1 MAERTSLAEHDE
13 LTLVEL
19 VNRVADRGVVLGG
32 ELTISVAD
40 IDLLHVN
47 LRLLL
52 CSVDRLQRL
61 ELGNGTAAASS
72 SVREGGA

>member
-1 MAERTSLAEHDE
+1 MADGTSLAEHDE

-52 CSVDRLQRL
+52 CSVDRLHRL
-61 ELGNGTAAASS
+61 ELGDGTAAARSA
-72 SVREGGA
+72 RDGGA